1 MPGRR
6 PRPIPPVPPISPA
19 ADPGPGTR
27 AGSVSG
33 SVSAPGTGSGPDS
46 GSGSETPARRTALE
60 AVLQKVRLRWGHG
73 SIVRLDGEGEGEGEG
88 ESGAPS
94 RRRRPPPPRRP
105 KELPPWWPGAGGPWT
120 RPRILELTGEAGE
133 GRLALALAW
142 LAAARP
148 ALVAVVDPAHPSGWF
163 YPPAAAAAG
172 IDLERL
178 LIVRPPGSRAAGAT
192 VPAGAAPSVAPAGTA
207 GRSWTAPGAPNDT
220 SRATH
225 RATLDAALIL
235 LRSEAFDVVLCPL
248 APEARIGTTFAGT
261 LATLAARAGTTLF
274 LLTPPQARGLG
285 AFAEYR
291 VRLGRRR
298 WMWTDGEIAGV
309 RLRVATERAR
319 AAAGA
324 DLGGPDAPPPE
335 HELTLRLHR
344 PSRHGPFVPTTRAGQ
359 AGGAAASRLYLY
371 SSTRLLPQDQGHGQG
386 QGQGQDAG
394 ATPVDTRGAVS

>member
-1 MPGRR
+1 M
-6 PRPIPPVPPISPA
+6 
-19 ADPGPGTR
+19 
-27 AGSVSG
+27 
-33 SVSAPGTGSGPDS
+33 
-46 GSGSETPARRTALE
+46 
-60 AVLQKVRLRWGHG
+60 
-73 SIVRLDGEGEGEGEG
+73 
-88 ESGAPS
+88 
-94 RRRRPPPPRRP
+94 
-105 KELPPWWPGAGGPWT
+105 
-120 RPRILELTGEAGE
+120 
-133 GRLALALAW
+133 
-142 LAAARP
+142 
-148 ALVAVVDPAHPSGWF
+148 
-163 YPPAAAAAG
+163 
-172 IDLERL
+172 
-178 LIVRPPGSRAAGAT
+178 
-192 VPAGAAPSVAPAGTA
+192 APAGTA

-344 PSRHGPFVPTTRAGQ
+344 PSRHGPFVPAHPHRAL
-359 AGGAAASRLYLY
+359 RRCLLLYPPP
-371 SSTRLLPQDQGHGQG
+371 SPGPGPRS
-386 QGQGQDAG
+386 GQGQDAS
-394 ATPVDTRGAVS
+394 ATPADTQGAVS

>member
-1 MPGRR
+1 M
-6 PRPIPPVPPISPA
+6 
-19 ADPGPGTR
+19 
-27 AGSVSG
+27 
-33 SVSAPGTGSGPDS
+33 
-46 GSGSETPARRTALE
+46 
-60 AVLQKVRLRWGHG
+60 
-73 SIVRLDGEGEGEGEG
+73 
-88 ESGAPS
+88 
-94 RRRRPPPPRRP
+94 
-105 KELPPWWPGAGGPWT
+105 
-120 RPRILELTGEAGE
+120 
-133 GRLALALAW
+133 
-142 LAAARP
+142 
-148 ALVAVVDPAHPSGWF
+148 
-163 YPPAAAAAG
+163 
-172 IDLERL
+172 
-178 LIVRPPGSRAAGAT
+178 
-192 VPAGAAPSVAPAGTA
+192 APAGTA
-207 GRSWTAPGAPNDT
+207 GRSWSAPGAPHDT

-344 PSRHGPFVPTTRAGQ
+344 PSRHGPFVPAARTGQ
-359 AGGAAASRLYLY
+359 AGGAGASSPLPLLLYPPPSPGPGSGSGRRRHARRHPGGRLVVP
-371 SSTRLLPQDQGHGQG
+371 R
-386 QGQGQDAG
+386 
-394 ATPVDTRGAVS
+394 RGERYPCRP

>member
-19 ADPGPGTR
+19 ADPDPGTR
-27 AGSVSG
+27 GDSVSG
-33 SVSAPGTGSGPDS
+33 SGSGSGSAPGTGFGPDS
-46 GSGSETPARRTALE
+46 GSGSGSEAPARRTALE

-88 ESGAPS
+88 ESGAPL

-133 GRLALALAW
+133 GRLTLALAW

-192 VPAGAAPSVAPAGTA
+192 VPAGAAPSVAPAGAA
-207 GRSWTAPGAPNDT
+207 GRSRTAPGAPNDT
-220 SRATH
+220 PRATP

-344 PSRHGPFVPTTRAGQ
+344 PSRHGPFVP
-359 AGGAAASRLYLY
+359 AARTLYLY
-371 SSTRLLPQDQGHGQG
+371 SSTRLLPQGQGQG

-394 ATPVDTRGAVS
+394 ATPADTRGAVS